1 LLIVITLHLGQN
13 ESLFTDSN
21 ITYNPNTNSL
31 ILPNATAN
39 STTEGAL
46 RLTGTTG
53 SIVIDNVGQKRISWN
68 DGSGNFNI
76 RGGHYFN
83 GGDKYVTASDGAS
96 AIILNSDSTAG
107 QIDMKVAPVN
117 TGGAGAACNFTSGV
131 RLLGN
136 NFLPIIATSGTMN
149 LGSSSNKWDNVYA
162 NNFVGGNADS
172 ATKIQVTQRDT
183 DATHYL
189 TFVSND
195 PDGSYEELYGDDNLS
210 YNPSDNSVKMVR
222 YKGNPYD
229 CVPAYNN
236 TDYDS
241 IFWDTTES
249 AIRLKT
255 STTDNAIGMAF
266 PAFKV
271 NVNPGEKFKLALQ
284 IKSDITSSNG
294 VFIRAYEYD
303 SELPTGKTHVSNNAT
318 NPVVQEVDTP
328 RNTTVTYENQPGNTN
343 WQTINFD
350 YTPTSSAVWTS
361 IVVLNWI
368 GLGTNALWV
377 RNLKRESIISGITN
391 IGITTN
397 LAGGAEGSLPYQ
409 SATDTTTFLAEPN
422 ADNKILSYNNTTN
435 APIWIDESSIETT
448 QSTAAATAAAAA
460 QTTANS
466 AASAASAAQS
476 TANSGVSAAAAA
488 QSTANSAASAASAA
502 QSTASSAASA
512 ASAAQSTANS
522 AASAASAAQSTAN
535 GAVTAAGNAQ
545 TTANGKVSDV
555 TVVYT
560 GRSSPCTLPI
570 TVIEP
575 SGAAGTRQ
583 ITIPDNSNA
592 FGAKYVQTTEP
603 TGSSVCDGDVWYDT
617 TTSSGGGG
625 FVTGMIMMFSGTVA
639 PTGWAL
645 CNGGNGTPDLR
656 NRFIVGTRRFL
667 LFEHSLRC
675 CLEREP

>member
-1 LLIVITLHLGQN
+1 LIVITLHLGQN